1 MTYRALDRDWT
12 LRPIGGEPQIG
23 PEPVPATVPGCV
35 HTDLL
40 AAGLIPDPYL
50 DDNELRL
57 GWIGRT
63 DWAYETTFDWPGDR
77 PFDGRPDGAARTDL
91 ECAGLDTVATVEL
104 NGVVLG
110 ETANMHRSHRFDATR
125 ALRPGANRL
134 EVRFAAP
141 YRYAERL
148 REELGER
155 PGAYAEPYNFIRKM
169 ACNFGWDWGPTLVT
183 AGIWRP
189 IGLRSWSAA
198 RLTAVRS
205 LASADGHV
213 TVHATLDRR
222 TAGELTLR
230 VGIAGRTASV
240 AIPAERTAAT
250 VELAAGSPDLWWPR
264 GYGDQALY
272 DLDVTLT
279 GPDPG
284 AGPHAGPDP
293 GAGPERG
300 AGPGFGSGSNYGGRL
315 DSWRRRVGFRDVHLD
330 TTPDERGSACT
341 LVVNGVPVFARG
353 ANWIPDD
360 CFPARIDHARYAV
373 RLREACDAGLNLVRV
388 WGGGIY
394 ESDYFYDLCDELGL
408 LVWQDFPF
416 ACAAYPEEGPFP
428 AEVEAEA
435 RDNITRLSS
444 HPSLALWC
452 GNNENLVGF
461 AAWGWRQRLAGRT
474 WGAGYYFDLLPRL
487 VAELDPARPYLPGS
501 PYSGDRAI
509 HPDELGHGTAHI
521 WDVWNQR
528 DYAAYREKAP
538 RFAAEFGFQG
548 PAAYATL
555 RRAVTDEPLTPDS
568 PLLLHHQ
575 KAEDGAGKLARG
587 LEPYFPKADT
597 FDDWHYLTQL
607 NQARA
612 ITLGVEHF
620 RSLWPVCA
628 GSVIWQLN
636 DCWPVISW
644 AAIDGDGR
652 RKPLWY
658 ALRRAYADRLLTVQP
673 RAGGLVLAAV
683 NDTGATWEVPAR
695 AVRRSFTGTELAA
708 ADLRLTVPPRA
719 VGTVALPPDVAAPAD
734 PAAELLAVSVHG
746 SRALWFFAS
755 DKDLALPDPEFE
767 TSVRQAPNGGPEG
780 VEVTVTARVLLRDVC
795 LFADRLDPAAEVD
808 DMLVTLLP
816 GESARF
822 LVRSVSPLDP
832 AALTRPPVLRSVN
845 DVIHRLESLDT

>member
-12 LRPIGGEPQIG
+12 LRPIGGEPHIG

-63 DWAYETTFDWPGDR
+63 DWVYETAFDWT
-77 PFDGRPDGAARTDL
+77 PDGAAHTDL
-91 ECAGLDTVATVEL
+91 VCEGLDTVATVEL
-104 NGVVLG
+104 NGVALG
-110 ETANMHRSHRFDATR
+110 TTANMHRAYRFDATA
-125 ALRPGANRL
+125 ALRPGVNRL
-134 EVRFAAP
+134 AVRFAAP
-141 YRYAERL
+141 YGYTERL
-148 REELGER
+148 RAELGDR
-155 PGAYAEPYNFIRKM
+155 PGAYPEPYNFIRKM

-183 AGIWRP
+183 VGIWRP
-189 IGLRSWSAA
+189 IGLRSWSGA
-198 RLTAVRS
+198 RLAAIRPQVS
-205 LASADGHV
+205 GDGRV
-213 TVHATLDRR
+213 TVHAALDR
-222 TAGELTLR
+222 TGEPGGAGEPGELALTAT
-230 VGIAGRTASV
+230 IAGRAATV
-240 AIPAERTAAT
+240 AVPAGQATAT
-250 VELAAGSPDLWWPR
+250 VELKVDAPELWWPR
-264 GYGDQALY
+264 GYGAQPLY

-279 GPDPG
+279 G
-284 AGPHAGPDP
+284 AGGV
-293 GAGPERG
+293 
-300 AGPGFGSGSNYGGRL
+300 GRPL
-315 DSWRRRVGFRDVHLD
+315 DRWRRRVGFRDVHLD
-330 TTPDERGSACT
+330 TTPDEYGSACT
-341 LVVNGVPVFARG
+341 IVVNGVPVFARG

-360 CFPARIDHARYAV
+360 CFPTRVTPERYAA
-373 RLREACDAGLNLVRV
+373 RLAQACEAGINLVRV
-388 WGGGIY
+388 WGGGLY
-394 ESDYFYDLCDELGL
+394 ESDAFYDRCDELGL

-435 RDNITRLSS
+435 RENITRLAP
-444 HPSLALWC
+444 HPSLAVWC
-452 GNNENLVGF
+452 GNNENLVGY
-461 AAWGWRQRLAGRT
+461 AAWGWRDRLAGRT
-474 WGAGYYFDLLPRL
+474 WGAGYYYDLLPRL
-487 VAELDPARPYLPGS
+487 VAELDPSRPYLPGS
-501 PYSGDRAI
+501 PYSGDPAV

-548 PAAYATL
+548 PATYATL
-555 RRAVTDEPLTPDS
+555 RRAITGEPLTPDG

-575 KAEDGAGKLARG
+575 KADDGEGKLARG

-597 FDDWHYLTQL
+597 FDDWHFLAQL

-628 GSVIWQLN
+628 GTVVWQLN

-673 RAGGLVLAAV
+673 RDGGLALAAV
-683 NDTGATWEVPAR
+683 NDTDEEWELSAQ
-695 AVRRSFTGTELAA
+695 AVRHDFCGRVLAVEA
-708 ADLRLTVPPRA
+708 LTLTVPRRQVGVVPIPPA
-719 VGTVALPPDVAAPAD
+719 VASPGD
-734 PAAELLAVSVHG
+734 PATELLAVSVADR
-746 SRALWFFAS
+746 RALWFFAP
-755 DKDLALPDPEFE
+755 DKDLALPAPDFAA
-767 TSVRQAPNGGPEG
+767 TVRRCPAGA
-780 VEVTVTARVLLRDVC
+780 EVTLTARVLLRDVC

-816 GESARF
+816 GESAHFR
-822 LVRSVSPLDP
+822 VTAPAPLDP
-832 AALTRPPVLRSVN
+832 DALISPPVLRTVN
-845 DVIHRLESLDT
+845 DIVHGAP